1 MMIRGIRGATTVL
14 SNTEEEILNKTEI
27 LLREMVQSNSV
38 EPSDI
43 ASIIITVT
51 DDIDAVFPAK
61 AMRRLVGFT
70 FVPVMCA
77 KEIAVPNSLP
87 LCIRIM
93 MSVNTDASP
102 HEIKHI
108 YQEGATNLRPD
119 LRLTKR
125 S

>member
-1 MMIRGIRGATTVL
+1 MIRGIRGATTVL